1 MQLQELSQLD
11 QTPRDG
17 ERMPVLFI
25 GHGSPMNAIE
35 DNEFS
40 RGWREAASALPRPK
54 AILCISAHWETWG
67 TLVTA
72 MEQPRTIH
80 DFGGFP
86 RALFEA
92 QYPAPGSKWLAEEAV
107 NAVRSVEVGLDKDWG
122 LDHGAW
128 SVLKQMFPDADVPV
142 AQLSLDY
149 TKPAQYHYDLGKEL
163 APLRKKG
170 VLIVGSGNMVHNLRR
185 VVLRGNSLSDFNTPF
200 GLGWAIEA
208 GDLFKKLI
216 NENDHQPLID
226 YQALGNAVQLAVPT
240 PEHYLPMLY
249 ALALK
254 EEDESVAMFNDVPLA
269 GSVTMTSL
277 VIGKS
282 KLQRER
288 EPPRV

>member
-1 MQLQELSQLD
+1 M
-11 QTPRDG
+11 
-17 ERMPVLFI
+17 ER
-25 GHGSPMNAIE
+25 
-35 DNEFS
+35 
-40 RGWREAASALPRPK
+40 
-54 AILCISAHWETWG
+54 
-67 TLVTA
+67 
-72 MEQPRTIH
+72 PRTIH

-92 QYPAPGSKWLAEEAV
+92 QYPAPGSKWLAEETV

-128 SVLKQMFPDADVPV
+128 SVLKQMFPGADVPV

-149 TKPAQYHYDLGKEL
+149 TKPAQSHYDLGKEL